1 MLFTMLWWES
11 VAPLGLPVVPDVN
24 WMLVGSSLNS
34 DVTRQLEEGDF
45 VLKKIYFGLSPKSA
59 TYPPSDPPSTL
70 PRPSLR
76 RSFLFI
82 RFAAAAV

>member
-1 MLFTMLWWES
+1 MLWWES

-45 VLKKIYFGLSPKSA
+45 FFTKNLFRTKPQIGDL
-59 TYPPSDPPSTL
+59 PPPDPPVPTF
-70 PRPSLR
+70 RTQKVT
-76 RSFLFI
+76 FCQK
-82 RFAAAAV
+82 